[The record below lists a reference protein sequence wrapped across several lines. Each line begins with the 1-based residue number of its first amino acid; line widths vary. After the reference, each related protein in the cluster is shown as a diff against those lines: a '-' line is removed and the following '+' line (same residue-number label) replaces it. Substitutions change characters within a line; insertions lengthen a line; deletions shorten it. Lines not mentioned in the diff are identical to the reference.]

1 MAGYIGSKAS
11 VTVTSPETDSRYVNT
26 SGDTMTSDLDVE
38 GNITSDNGNGNFV
51 SLTTDGAIEIKKS
64 NGQGYID
71 FKDGNED
78 LDCRIA
84 QYSNGLQFVTGGAG
98 STGTA
103 ITIDSSK
110 KVGIGT
116 TPTSGGGNVAP
127 LTVGHDGG
135 FAYGTVIQA
144 RTFGGSDD
152 PVISLENYNGGSP
165 VRYGIGLM
173 DNGSLR
179 FSSGAYEGGWG
190 TDRMYIGPTGHIST
204 PNQPLC
210 ITANNAGWLNM
221 LVNNS
226 YGIHNT
232 GAGFVANRGGFY
244 AGNTLGGYN
253 VVHVPATGFYRI
265 GLSLYVAA
273 NNDGRRVYVK
283 KNDATDICFIQTT
296 QSTVDNTQ
304 YAEGII
310 EMTAGDYLNYH
321 VIFGDVNSYHNNHH
335 TYVKIEYLG

>member
-51 SLTTDGAIEIKKS
+51 SLTTDGAVEILRS
-64 NGQGYID
+64 NGEGYID
-71 FKDGNED
+71 FKGSHVDF
-78 LDCRIA
+78 DCRIA
-84 QYSNGLQFVTGGAG
+84 QYSNGLQFTTGGSGAPV
-98 STGTA
+98 SAMTM
-103 ITIDSSK
+103 DSSGRI
-110 KVGIGT
+110 GIGNT
-116 TPTSGGGNVAP
+116 SPTETLAVRTYGNSEIS
-127 LTVGHDGG
+127 TQ
-135 FAYGTVIQA
+135 YGTGIKA
-144 RTFGGSDD
+144 RLGAYSNGSRVSVATGSVDFD
-152 PVISLENYNGGSP
+152 LASEVGATDTVNLRAYYNGTWK
-165 VRYGIGLM
+165 RGLQM
-173 DNGSLR
+173 NPD
-179 FSSGAYEGGWG
+179 
-190 TDRMYIGPTGHIST
+190 GHIAT

-210 ITANNAGWLNM
+210 ITANNAAWLNM
-221 LVNNS
+221 LANNS

-232 GAGFVANRGGFY
+232 GAGFIANRGGFY
-244 AGNTLGGYN
+244 AGGTLGGYN